1 MYFVWLL
8 PGCCLA
14 GQRLPSHPHLTRASL
29 RLRRHYRT
37 FWKVSSCLPSLVGG
51 ACPSQP
57 PLAGNPAS
65 LAGAALERG
74 RERGDEGGHV
84 WSCQAVVRAG
94 LGCGESRAGLCSGP
108 GPQPCCEPGPA
119 TLSPAMWEA
128 PGVPGAALARSEPG
142 RGTAGCSY
150 RPRGK
155 EWRTRCDKPAAT
167 RTVQPAS
174 NKPQTHTS
182 QGRT

>member
-29 RLRRHYRT
+29 RLRWHYRT

-51 ACPSQP
+51 ACPSQS
-57 PLAGNPAS
+57 PLAGNPAG

-74 RERGDEGGHV
+74 HQRGDEGGHV
-84 WSCQAVVRAG
+84 WSCQAEVRAG
-94 LGCGESRAGLCSGP
+94 PGCAQGQGRSPAVSRGLPLS
-108 GPQPCCEPGPA
+108 PQPCGKHLLFPGQHQPGQ
-119 TLSPAMWEA
+119 SPGEELL
-128 PGVPGAALARSEPG
+128 GAATDPEERNGE
-142 RGTAGCSY
+142 RGVTSQ
-150 RPRGK
+150 
-155 EWRTRCDKPAAT
+155 